1 MWKFWEYNV
10 QTASLSN
17 PNTNHSWTCCH
28 LDMHRHFARHQ
39 RNSWSNMRSTPS
51 LVSCRLGSCGH
62 RWGYGDAHHL
72 SGHGRSFQA
81 QQQACRGLGGVS
93 NAPCVNVFFKLNRFD
108 WLQLQYLIADLNW
121 FSLFWPQLM
130 FLPSFVTPTP
140 GGLTSPRTEIM
151 HFTVVADLGEMSGW
165 AAVESMVYQGEQWPS
180 VGSSDFVADFLWFL
194 WGWRS
199 FNNLKGIMKQLGRHS
214 DTAFFVI
221 FVTCGILWPYLW
233 QLKVPRHPRY
243 KVCVRTLEDNF
254 PELVKRIVLTS
265 APHAWVSRGLDLEHG
280 WWQIPFKSTILEYIR
295 PW

>member
-1 MWKFWEYNV
+1 
-10 QTASLSN
+10 
-17 PNTNHSWTCCH
+17 
-28 LDMHRHFARHQ
+28 
-39 RNSWSNMRSTPS
+39 
-51 LVSCRLGSCGH
+51 
-62 RWGYGDAHHL
+62 
-72 SGHGRSFQA
+72 
-81 QQQACRGLGGVS
+81 
-93 NAPCVNVFFKLNRFD
+93 
-108 WLQLQYLIADLNW
+108 
-121 FSLFWPQLM
+121 M

-165 AAVESMVYQGEQWPS
+165 AAVESMVEWPS

-280 WWQIPFKSTILEYIR
+280 WWQIPFKSTISEYIR
-295 PW
+295 CNNLLAGRLSPILRSVRGLMQWCCLICRTWSIQLWPPLQVLNGRYGMEYGAIFNTIKKWVDWN